1 VAHKFD
7 PDHMDMLDRDERK
20 EELPPEQSLIAVG
33 LKAGQHIADIGSG
46 TGFLAFP
53 AAYIVGPAGRVYAVD
68 TSERMLSELKSRIK
82 LYGSDIVTSV
92 LSREYDFTLG
102 PESVHVVVMSNV
114 FHEIDDKKRFAREM
128 YRIVKPGGSAA
139 VFEVKPGAEGAG
151 PPKHHRVTPEEVAE
165 AVEAAGFMKTKNIDI
180 SEKIYCIVSY
190 R

>member
-7 PDHMDMLDRDERK
+7 PDHMEVLDRDERK
-20 EELPPEQSLIAVG
+20 KELPPKKSLIKIG
-33 LKAGQHIADIGSG
+33 LKAGQVVADIGSG
-46 TGFLAFP
+46 TGFLTFP
-53 AAYIVGPAGRVYAVD
+53 AADIVGPEGGVYAVE
-68 TSERMLSELKSRIK
+68 TSERMLSELRSRIQ
-82 LYGSDIVTSV
+82 LHGTDIVTPV
-92 LSREYDFTLG
+92 LSREYDFTLR

-128 YRIVKPGGSAA
+128 YRIVIPGGSAA
-139 VFEVKPGAEGAG
+139 VFEMKPHAEGTG

-180 SEKIYCIVSY
+180 SEKIYCIVCY